1 MFTGGNEQCALA
13 SQEGRGHNCLEA
25 CLANMDCVSSHKKPG
40 GQGGC
45 WLLHTPD
52 CFLVLL
58 ETLRN

>member
-25 CLANMDCVSSHKKPG
+25 CLANMDCVSSLQKARWAG
-40 GQGGC
+40 G
-45 WLLHTPD
+45 LLAVAHTRL
-52 CFLVLL
+52 FSVLL